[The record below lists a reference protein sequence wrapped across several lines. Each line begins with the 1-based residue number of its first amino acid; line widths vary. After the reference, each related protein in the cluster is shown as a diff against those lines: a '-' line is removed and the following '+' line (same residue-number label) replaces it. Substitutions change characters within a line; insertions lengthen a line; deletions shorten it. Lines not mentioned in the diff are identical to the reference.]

1 MAQLALLGEESVVAL
16 AVRARLFHYR
26 RMRTMSLA
34 ALLLLSLAFG
44 CAAPIATDQPVALR
58 GKPNIVFIMADDMGY
73 GDVRALNA
81 RSKIPTPYL
90 DSLATQGMTFVD
102 AHTPSAV
109 CTPTRYGVMTGRY
122 CWRGRL
128 KRGVIN
134 GYGKPVIEKERDTVA
149 TLLGSAGYHTNI
161 VGKWHLGLEW
171 PRAEGAKQEEID
183 FDQAIGAVP
192 NRYGFDHSFIIPAS
206 LDFPPYVYIEDGLVT
221 DSEVV
226 TQPGQR
232 FPAFLRKGPRAK
244 DLVMVDVL
252 DHLADHACEVIQ
264 TQSKSEQPFF
274 LYLPLPAPH
283 KPVLPH
289 KDYRGKTGLNDY
301 GDFIAQVDGAVGR
314 VLAAIEAAGI
324 SGNTLL
330 VYTSDNGSYMH
341 RIDDAEKKDH
351 VEDVHVQGYRPEH
364 HLANGPLRGTKA
376 DIWEAG
382 HRVPFFVRWPGVV
395 APGTLC
401 QQTVCLTDF
410 FATCAEVVNLPLG
423 DDRAEDSFSFLPLIL
438 GEQSEL
444 RAPVIHHS
452 AAGMFAIRSGKWKL
466 VAGNGSGGRQQPKGK
481 PFAQPFQLF
490 DLEADLGEV
499 RDVAKQHP
507 EIVAKLTA
515 RLQQIRDNGRSPP

>member
-1 MAQLALLGEESVVAL
+1 MGVLL
-16 AVRARLFHYR
+16 AVSTRLLHHR
-26 RMRTMSLA
+26 SMRTTSLA
-34 ALLLLSLAFG
+34 AFLLLLLSSG
-44 CAAPIATDQPVALR
+44 CGVPSGSGVPVAAELATVPR

-81 RSKIPTPYL
+81 RSTIPTPHL
-90 DSLATQGMTFVD
+90 DGLAAQGMTFVD

-134 GYGKPVIEKERDTVA
+134 GYGKPVIETERDTVA
-149 TLLGSAGYHTNI
+149 TLLGAAGYHTNI
-161 VGKWHLGLEW
+161 IGKWHLGLEW
-171 PRAEGAKQEEID
+171 PRAEGAKQSEIH
-183 FDQAIGAVP
+183 FAEPIGAVP
-192 NRYGFDHSFIIPAS
+192 NAYGFDHSYIIPAS
-206 LDFPPYVYIEDGLVT
+206 LDFPPYVYIEDGNVT

-252 DHLADHACEVIQ
+252 DHLADHACDVIKA
-264 TQSKSEQPFF
+264 QSKTEQPFF

-289 KDYRGKTGLNDY
+289 KNYRGTTGLNDY

-314 VLAAIEAAGI
+314 VLQAIEAAGV

-341 RIDDAEKKDH
+341 RIDDASKKDH
-351 VEDVHVQGYRPEH
+351 VDDVHVQGYRPEH

-382 HRVPFFVRWPGVV
+382 HRVPFFVRWPGMV
-395 APGTLC
+395 AAGTRC
-401 QQTVCLTDF
+401 EQTICLTDF
-410 FATCAEVVNLPLG
+410 FATCAEVVKRPLG
-423 DDRAEDSFSFLPLIL
+423 DDRAEDSFSFLPLIR
-438 GEQSEL
+438 GESSEL

-452 AAGMFAIRSGKWKL
+452 GSGMFAIRSGKWKL

-481 PFAQPFQLF
+481 PFAKPFQLF
-490 DLEADLGEV
+490 DLEADLGEAN
-499 RDVAKQHP
+499 DVAKQHP
-507 EIVAKLTA
+507 EIVLELTA
-515 RLQQIRDNGRSPP
+515 KLQQIRDSGRSRP